1 MLVPGKLKNDNV
13 VIILAL
19 HLVYKCDT
27 LGPLGYWTPL
37 KVKMT
42 IKPFSSSEDS
52 FMGENEGMRSGGRKQ
67 KVFKSENNDAFLMF
81 VWTLNMLDIEDNS
94 MCT

>member
-1 MLVPGKLKNDNV
+1 
-13 VIILAL
+13 
-19 HLVYKCDT
+19 
-27 LGPLGYWTPL
+27 
-37 KVKMT
+37 
-42 IKPFSSSEDS
+42 
-52 FMGENEGMRSGGRKQ
+52 MGENEGMRSGGRKQ